1 MPGVPELD
9 DVAGE
14 EVPAEELHHLPSLRN
29 QRGQAHV
36 NHDLSS
42 VSWLAAPPF
51 SGGYHTGVLR
61 VDGAALGAQRY
72 RWKPWG
78 TRREHRSA
86 QVTVVTD
93 TSLAYDA
100 DELLWRIE
108 VTNERAEP
116 ATVEVTQELFA
127 PIGHSETGWGWLHT
141 VPWNAEDQYDYHAL
155 ERIRETTRA
164 GAERTPYLLGSGP
177 RRLRLGRP
185 RPPGI
190 QRDEETAPM
199 LLEFELPRHVSAD
212 TVYPHTSAVRGAVR
226 DLRCTGPD
234 SRSGAAD
241 SLLLD
246 HPGPVVLT
254 DDVELTLEA
263 FPLAPGLEFGLEFRA
278 DDPGH
283 DGVLLTHGNHPDSL
297 QLGLADGR
305 LWLGICG
312 ERELADQP
320 VAAGR
325 WHRLR
330 VRLDADHASLHL
342 DGREVARTGH
352 WTRAARWRS
361 SVEDGVLAIVDS
373 RSPARAGYAFGVPPD
388 ELVADGAG
396 GRATW
401 RRELGP
407 GESIVLGVACGYG
420 TDAEQVAVAARR
432 AAGAIEPALAA
443 TADAWRQLWRSAF
456 TPDNAEFSGHLP
468 TLHSPDPELARAY
481 YMGALLVLYMRNI
494 RVGRS
499 GRPVFLTGGPRL
511 GATTTYFWDHT
522 EWSRMYAMLEPAGL
536 REWLLRALSGHYDAS
551 FGFDVWGGGSL
562 GNYYVSNDYSLFRLV
577 EHYVGVTGDVAF
589 LAEPAGDRSVLE
601 HVERLA
607 YGFAGRRTAAT
618 GGVLA
623 DYGPDAWGVL
633 ECVPNYVHAM
643 ASFNAAYVHMLR
655 SYAGLLRF
663 LGRDDEADRAD
674 TEAGELAGA
683 VLGLCAGGGRW
694 HIARPGG
701 RDTIGHVLDFG
712 LVAASLHDDL
722 PQDRRDEMVA
732 FVVDSL
738 LAGPWMRALAADDP
752 IAPFSDRPD
761 HGAGGAFGAWP
772 GVTAYGL
779 AKLGRPDLAVGV
791 LRRTPRAAS
800 GALWGQAMEIV
811 PGGVPS
817 GDGVSADADPVVRVA
832 GRGVANRDSIAG
844 AATTEAVI
852 AGLFGV
858 EPGYTSL
865 SSSVPRPATVTAPD
879 PGIGVLANLN
889 LRPAPE
895 PLPAPAG
902 AAR

>member
-1 MPGVPELD
+1 MD
-9 DVAGE
+9 DVAGA

-36 NHDLSS
+36 NHDLTS

-61 VDGAALGAQRY
+61 VDGVAPGAQRF

-78 TRREHRSA
+78 TRREHRSPL
-86 QVTVVTD
+86 VSVVTD

-100 DELLWRIE
+100 DRLLWRIE

-116 ATVEVTQELFA
+116 ATVELTQDLFA
-127 PIGHSETGWGWLHT
+127 PIGYSETGWGWLHT

-164 GAERTPYLLGSGP
+164 GGEEAAYLLGSGP

-212 TVYPHTSAVRGAVR
+212 TVYPHTSAVRGTVR
-226 DLRCTGPD
+226 ELRCAGPAE
-234 SRSGAAD
+234 RTV
-241 SLLLD
+241 LE
-246 HPGPVVLT
+246 HVGPVGLA
-254 DDVELTLEA
+254 DDVEVTLDA
-263 FPLAPGLEFGLEFRA
+263 FTLAPGLQVELEFRP

-297 QLGLADGR
+297 QLGLAGGR

-312 ERELADQP
+312 EREYADQP
-320 VAAGR
+320 LEAGR

-330 VRLDADHASLHL
+330 VLLDADHAILHV
-342 DGREVARTGH
+342 DGEEVARTGH
-352 WTRAARWRS
+352 WSRAVRWRS
-361 SVEDGVLAIVDS
+361 SVEDGVLAIADS
-373 RSPARAGYAFGVPPD
+373 RSLARAAYAFGVPPD
-388 ELVADGAG
+388 ELVPDGAG

-401 RRELGP
+401 RLALRP
-407 GESIVLGVACGYG
+407 GESVVLGVACGYG
-420 TDAEQVAVAARR
+420 TDAAQVAVAARR
-432 AAGAIEPALAA
+432 AAGAIESALAG
-443 TADAWRQLWRSAF
+443 TADAWRRLWRSAF
-456 TPDNAEFSGHLP
+456 TPGNDEFSGHLP
-468 TLHSPDPELARAY
+468 TLHTPDPELARAY
-481 YMGALLVLYMRNI
+481 YMGALLVLYLRNV
-494 RVGRS
+494 RVGRT

-511 GATTTYFWDHT
+511 GASTTYYWDHT

-536 REWLLRALSGHYDAS
+536 RDWLLQALSGRYDAS
-551 FGFDVWGGGSL
+551 FGFDVWGGGPL

-589 LAEPAGDRSVLE
+589 LAEPAGDRSVLG

-618 GGVLA
+618 GGILA

-655 SYAGLLRF
+655 SYAALLRF
-663 LGRDDEADRAD
+663 LGRDGEAARAES
-674 TEAGELAGA
+674 EAGDLTGA
-683 VLGLCAGGGRW
+683 VLDLYAGGGRW
-694 HIARPGG
+694 QLARPGG
-701 RDTIGHVLDFG
+701 RETIGHVLDFG
-712 LVAASLHDDL
+712 LVAASLPDDL
-722 PQDRRDEMVA
+722 PPDRRAEMVA

-752 IAPFSDRPD
+752 IAPYSDRPD

-779 AKLGRPDLAVGV
+779 ARLGRPDLAVGV

-811 PGGVPS
+811 T
-817 GDGVSADADPVVRVA
+817 DGVSADADPVVRVA

-865 SSSVPRPATVTAPD
+865 SSTVPRPATVTVPD

-895 PLPAPAG
+895 PLPAPAA